1 MYYNRDARE
10 KLIKWNVSFLFI
22 SDKIQIWNAL
32 ALFVGKKLGF
42 PPLLKKNILNFTLKY
57 FIVLVAGTVQN
68 PGVFSVAVA
77 DLAVSCDVPLTQRQF
92 SLVLCFPFSS

>member
-32 ALFVGKKLGF
+32 ALLVGKKLGF
-42 PPLLKKNILNFTLKY
+42 PPLLKKKH
-57 FIVLVAGTVQN
+57 
-68 PGVFSVAVA
+68 P
-77 DLAVSCDVPLTQRQF
+77 
-92 SLVLCFPFSS
+92 

>member
-1 MYYNRDARE
+1 MSDRFPVREHRRLLRLNMYYNRDARE

-42 PPLLKKNILNFTLKY
+42 PPLLKKHL
-57 FIVLVAGTVQN
+57 
-68 PGVFSVAVA
+68 
-77 DLAVSCDVPLTQRQF
+77 
-92 SLVLCFPFSS
+92 